1 MGQINLEYTANCTLK
16 CKSMLLHNFYLDMG
30 NTIFLF
36 ERYIFPYNITLR
48 KNKSISIFY
57 STLTLQN
64 QAVLA
69 LS

>member
-36 ERYIFPYNITLR
+36 ERYIFSKQYNV
-48 KNKSISIFY
+48 KEE
-57 STLTLQN
+57 
-64 QAVLA
+64 
-69 LS
+69 